1 MEALASIEDH
11 VRAVGDGTHAPDSM
25 LGKLVRFYKATEF
38 DSWFIRDV
46 HARIIPL
53 RLNAS
58 QLRLLA
64 AMMDQAASG
73 KPIRQTILKTRK
85 TGIST
90 FVQALF
96 VELCAYYEHQRART
110 IAHEATATD
119 DIFDIGKLAAKLHV
133 ERGGVVL
140 EREVRFADVSSEYI
154 CQTAG
159 GIAVGAGGTP
169 NLLHLSEGPK
179 WERNKTETHYNAT
192 IAVPD
197 VPESIIVE
205 EFTAKGRELF
215 YQRWSDA
222 DAGVLPGWHA
232 LFIPWWSDERCT
244 LAVPED
250 FVSTDE
256 ERLIA
261 GRAHAQG
268 AELSNGQLYWRRC
281 KVAELGDEVF
291 RQEYPATPAEAIQGA
306 RGIIFPNMRDA
317 LVRELP
323 FEPRDVPYDERVGG
337 IDFGYNDPTVVWT
350 GIWRDQVLWVTDYWR
365 KAQTLAA
372 DQAEAL
378 HSGHMYFCD
387 PANITERVAL
397 MRVSEALGM
406 HCRFAAAPRRKNA
419 GEEIA
424 RVELQSV
431 LRLLNEG
438 RLRIDYKCAAQ
449 LIVECDTL
457 AWNEKTGKPDDQ
469 RSEAC
474 GHYDSIMALKYMVM
488 GVAGRGAVEPIDE
501 ERSVM
506 PTRRAQFLAM

>member
-1 MEALASIEDH
+1 MDAIARIETH
-11 VRAVGDGTHAPDSM
+11 VRNVDGGFVESNSI
-25 LGKLVRFYKATEF
+25 LSRLVRFYKATEYGC
-38 DSWFIRDV
+38 WFIRDV
-46 HARIIPL
+46 HARIVPF
-53 RLNAS
+53 RLNTS

-64 AMMDQAASG
+64 AMMDQAAEDR
-73 KPIRQTILKTRK
+73 PIRQIILKTRK

-90 FVQALF
+90 FVQVLF
-96 VELCAYYEHQRART
+96 VELCAYYPQQRART

-119 DIFDIGKLAAKLHV
+119 DIFDIGRLAAKVH
-133 ERGGVVL
+133 EARGGKVL
-140 EREVRFADVSSEYI
+140 EREIRFADVGSEYI

-159 GIAVGAGGTP
+159 GVAVGAGGTP

-179 WERNKTETHYNAT
+179 WERNKAETHYNAT

-222 DAGVLPGWHA
+222 DAEVLPGWHA
-232 LFIPWWSDERCT
+232 IFIPWWTDERCT
-244 LAVPED
+244 LAAPDD
-250 FVSTDE
+250 FARTDE
-256 ERLIA
+256 QRLIA

-268 AELSNGQLYWRRC
+268 VELSDGQLYWRQC
-281 KVAELGDEVF
+281 KIAELGPEVF

-306 RGIIFPNMRDA
+306 KGIIFPNMRDA

-323 FEPRDVPYDERVGG
+323 FLVREVPRDDRVGG
-337 IDFGYNDPTVVWT
+337 IDFGYNDPTVIWT
-350 GIWRDQVLWVTDYWR
+350 GYYHDQVLWVTDYWR
-365 KAQTLAA
+365 RAETLAA
-372 DQAEAL
+372 EQVEAI
-378 HSGHMYFCD
+378 HDGHMYFCD
-387 PANITERVAL
+387 PANVTERTAL
-397 MRVSEALGM
+397 IRAGEAAGK

-438 RLRIDYKCAAQ
+438 RLRIDYKIAAQ

-457 AWNEKTGKPDDQ
+457 AWNEKTGKPDEQ

-488 GVAGRGAVEPIDE
+488 GVLNRTPPKPASDPIVIP
-501 ERSVM
+501 S
-506 PTRRAQFLAM
+506 RRKQFLAI